1 MHACLAETMNHS
13 LINLDSLQVV
23 LDQHRDKLNR
33 FTELLIAEN
42 QKYNLTRIDSPQQ
55 VEVRHFLDSLAGLS
69 VLDALSQKT
78 GKPLQVLDIGSGAGF
93 PGLVL
98 AVVRPAWQIVS
109 LEATEK
115 KANFQKM
122 VCDTLGLENTTLL
135 NGRAEAIAHLAQF
148 RQVFDVVTARA
159 LAAMPVLT
167 ELSLGFVKI
176 NGLGLYWKG
185 PSAKE
190 ELTTAQAAIKQM
202 GGEIEQTLP
211 YTLQTGGSEPAKLSL
226 VVCKKIKP
234 TPQEYPRAFGIIKRK
249 PLS

>member
-1 MHACLAETMNHS
+1 MSSNQL
-13 LINLDSLQVV
+13 NLDSLRVI
-23 LDQHRDKLNR
+23 LDEHRDKLNR

-78 GKPLQVLDIGSGAGF
+78 GKALQVLDIGSGAGF

-109 LEATEK
+109 LEATKK

-135 NGRAEAIAHLAQF
+135 NGRAEAIACSADTTHW
-148 RQVFDVVTARA
+148 
-159 LAAMPVLT
+159 
-167 ELSLGFVKI
+167 
-176 NGLGLYWKG
+176 LY
-185 PSAKE
+185 SAW
-190 ELTTAQAAIKQM
+190 
-202 GGEIEQTLP
+202 
-211 YTLQTGGSEPAKLSL
+211 S
-226 VVCKKIKP
+226 
-234 TPQEYPRAFGIIKRK
+234 
-249 PLS
+249 

>member
-1 MHACLAETMNHS
+1 MNHS
-13 LINLDSLQVV
+13 FINLDSLQVV
-23 LDQHRDKLNR
+23 LDEHRDKLNR
-33 FTELLIAEN
+33 FSELLIAEN
-42 QKYNLTRIDSPQQ
+42 QKYNLTRIDSPQRI
-55 VEVRHFLDSLAGLS
+55 EVRHFLDSLAGLS
-69 VLDALSQKT
+69 VLDTLSQKT

-98 AVVRPAWQIVS
+98 AVVRPTWNIVS

-122 VCDTLGLENTTLL
+122 VCDTLALKNTTIL
-135 NGRAEAIAHLAQF
+135 NGRAEAVAHLAQF
-148 RQVFDVVTARA
+148 RQAFDVVTARA
-159 LAAMPVLT
+159 LAAMPVLI

-190 ELTTAQAAIKQM
+190 ELTTAQAAVNQM
-202 GGEIEQTLP
+202 GGEIEQTLS
-211 YTLQTGGSEPAKLSL
+211 YALQTEDSEPAKLSL

-234 TPQEYPRAFGIIKRK
+234 TPKEYPRAFGIIKKK

>member
-1 MHACLAETMNHS
+1 MNHS
-13 LINLDSLQVV
+13 FINLDSLQVV
-23 LDQHRDKLNR
+23 LDEHRDKLNR
-33 FTELLIAEN
+33 FSELLIAEN
-42 QKYNLTRIDSPQQ
+42 QKYNLTRIDSPQRI
-55 VEVRHFLDSLAGLS
+55 EVRHFLDSLAGLS
-69 VLDALSQKT
+69 VLDTLSQKT

-98 AVVRPAWQIVS
+98 AVVRPTWNIVS

-122 VCDTLGLENTTLL
+122 VCDTLALKNTTIL
-135 NGRAEAIAHLAQF
+135 NGRAEAVAHLAQF
-148 RQVFDVVTARA
+148 RQAFDVVTARA

-190 ELTTAQAAIKQM
+190 ELTTAQAAVNQM
-202 GGEIEQTLP
+202 GGEIEQTLS
-211 YTLQTGGSEPAKLSL
+211 YALQTEDSEPAKLSL

-234 TPQEYPRAFGIIKRK
+234 TPKEYPRAFGIIKKK